1 MGDMMSGRSSQRS
14 TIGPISVPSDRINID
29 QINDLL
35 GDDTIYVRELYQR
48 LPSENTLNNIPT
60 PGDTLFNRST
70 LRQERGRILRYGHIM
85 DDIVNDEDDIPEL
98 ENISEPEDI
107 PDIVNDEDD
116 IPELEDI
123 SEPEDNKSSPTK
135 RELEHFKNSYNEL
148 INRLYNIPSELPNK
162 LYAHGIMVPIITY
175 KEAAEKIT
183 NGHIIKFDINPLH
196 QPYSGPPN
204 NPNRMITIFDKSG
217 NSYVVKAVYNKN
229 THQISCPK

>member
-14 TIGPISVPSDRINID
+14 TIGHISVPSDRINID

-98 ENISEPEDI
+98 EDI

>member
-1 MGDMMSGRSSQRS
+1 MMSGRSSQRS

-48 LPSENTLNNIPT
+48 LPSENTLNNIPA

-85 DDIVNDEDDIPEL
+85 DDIVNDEDYIPEL
-98 ENISEPEDI
+98 EDISEPEDI

>member
-1 MGDMMSGRSSQRS
+1 
-14 TIGPISVPSDRINID
+14 
-29 QINDLL
+29 
-35 GDDTIYVRELYQR
+35 
-48 LPSENTLNNIPT
+48 
-60 PGDTLFNRST
+60 
-70 LRQERGRILRYGHIM
+70 M
-85 DDIVNDEDDIPEL
+85 DDIVNDEDY
-98 ENISEPEDI
+98 
-107 PDIVNDEDD
+107 